1 MRKRIPT
8 TVKSNISRR
17 ERRAEASK
25 RTDVAAEQS
34 RLVTG
39 PVLRKMLCIS
49 APTLWRWRHRE
60 ETGFPAAKSING
72 RLFFN
77 WQEVQA
83 WLDRQPVAA

>member
-1 MRKRIPT
+1 MRKRMPT
-8 TVKSNISRR
+8 TVKSNLNRQG
-17 ERRAEASK
+17 RRAEASR
-25 RTDVAAEQS
+25 RTDMAAEQS

-39 PVLRKMLCIS
+39 PVVRRMLCIS
-49 APTLWRWRHRE
+49 APTLWRWRHCE
-60 ETGFPAAKSING
+60 EAGFPEAKSING

>member
-1 MRKRIPT
+1 MATRRST
-8 TVKSNISRR
+8 MVKSNLTRR
-17 ERRAEASK
+17 SRRAETSK
-25 RTDVAAEQS
+25 RTDPGAEQS
-34 RLVTG
+34 RWVTG

-49 APTLWRWRHRE
+49 APTLWRWRHRKE
-60 ETGFPAAKSING
+60 AGFPEAKSING